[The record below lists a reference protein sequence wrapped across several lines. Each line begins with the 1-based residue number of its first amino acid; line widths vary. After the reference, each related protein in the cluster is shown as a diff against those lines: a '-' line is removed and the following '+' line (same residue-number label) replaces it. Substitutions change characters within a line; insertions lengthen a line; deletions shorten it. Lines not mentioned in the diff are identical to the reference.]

1 MIRAILCYVAL
12 ALLSAG
18 SFASP
23 PKPAESEYFVTREA
37 DIFIVGGK
45 GLCYTLSIELRKPL
59 AAPIYIT
66 VDFEDPADRDHPFFV
81 EREVMPGEHVVQVLS
96 EPFRAIK
103 NGGKYL
109 VKVWIYEDAL
119 RRKPLGI
126 HEQMVQF
133 KVPGVVFNTF
143 GIEKL

>member
-1 MIRAILCYVAL
+1 MTRAILCYVAL

-18 SFASP
+18 SLASP
-23 PKPAESEYFVTREA
+23 PKPAESEYFVTRAA
-37 DIFIVGGK
+37 DIFIAGGE
-45 GLCYTLSIELRKPL
+45 GLRYALSIELRKPL
-59 AAPIYIT
+59 ATPIYIT

-81 EREVMPGEHVVQVLS
+81 EREVTPVEHVVQVRS

-133 KVPGVVFNTF
+133 KVPGAVFSTF
-143 GIEKL
+143 GIQKL